1 MYLSLYKEIIF
12 GAQSSTVTN
21 KIKQQHWDEIVA
33 AINQQCPSQE
43 PRDREETKKK
53 WNNLASDAR
62 KNLKDHKKSL
72 EQTGIIYSFNLR
84 HLQLYMLSLGR
95 GKAVPIKPLN
105 EKIVKM
111 IWGKGSAALPG
122 NSISVSVH
130 QYN

>member
-84 HLQLYMLSLGR
+84 HLQFAIIYVIIRKRKGCPDEIIKRKDCQHDLGER
-95 GKAVPIKPLN
+95 
-105 EKIVKM
+105 
-111 IWGKGSAALPG
+111 
-122 NSISVSVH
+122 
-130 QYN
+130 